1 MGKFDKLS
9 YQYLLINVEGIVKS
23 IFIDNDNLMKYSL
36 DKYLIYLWCI
46 FYFTNNL
53 KYILLYFL
61 RHLSIIYSIC

>member
-23 IFIDNDNLMKYSL
+23 IFINNDNLMKYSL